1 MSLVFTDPIFRE
13 HRTAEWHPERPRRLD
28 AALEGVER
36 AGVADRIRTPGTEH
50 PATAEMIELVH
61 APELVRDLETA
72 CASGQTLFYVPDNS
86 ICSRTAEVARA
97 AVSTVLHAAE
107 EVMGGSRAFVIAR
120 PPGHHAERD
129 RAMGFCFYNT
139 IACGAEW
146 LLRQPAIGR
155 VFILDWDVH
164 HGNGTQQ
171 IFESRP
177 EVFYLSLHSYP
188 FFPGT
193 GASSERGVGPGEGT
207 VLNIPLR
214 AGSGDSIYLNHFERI
229 VLPEIE
235 RFDPDVILVSA
246 GFDAHRAD
254 PIGNMAVT
262 SESFGEMTRL
272 VVEAAERHSA
282 GRLLTLLE
290 GGYDPE
296 ALASSV
302 EQHVANL

>member
-1 MSLVFTDPIFRE
+1 MSLVFTDPVFRE
-13 HRTAEWHPERPRRLD
+13 HRTADWHPERPRRLD
-28 AALEGVER
+28 AALEGVAR
-36 AGVADRIRTPGTEH
+36 AGAADRIRRPDTEH
-50 PATAEMIELVH
+50 PATAEMIGLVH
-61 APELVRDLETA
+61 VPELMSELEEA

-86 ICSRTAEVARA
+86 ICSQTAEAARA
-97 AVSTVLHAAE
+97 AVSAVLHAAQ
-107 EVMGGSRAFVIAR
+107 EVMDGNRAFVIAR

-146 LLRQPAIGR
+146 LLRQPGIDR
-155 VFILDWDVH
+155 IFILDWDVH

-171 IFESRP
+171 IFGPRP

-188 FFPGT
+188 FYPGT
-193 GASSERGVGPGEGT
+193 GASSERGVGAGEGT
-207 VLNIPLR
+207 VRNIPLR
-214 AGSGDSIYLNHFERI
+214 AGSGDQVYLRHFEND

-262 SESFGEMTRL
+262 SEGFGEMTRL